1 MAAIVEKAQEGEWR
15 DQLVKPAKDT
25 RVQTEVIILLIYLV
39 IFFYLFVYLFIYL
52 FIYFDH

>member
-25 RVQTEVIILLIYLV
+25 RVQTEVNNFVGIV
-39 IFFYLFVYLFIYL
+39 GHIFFFISL
-52 FIYFDH
+52 FIYFDR